1 MKQFLVTGVLIAP
14 EKINDEL
21 LQTHMA
27 YTQQWM
33 DAGRIVM
40 SALYADMTGVVT
52 LSLRIRRRR
61 SRLSTRTSLSIV
73 SERRTMS
80 SGKSISTT
88 EGSESRT

>member
-14 EKINDEL
+14 EKINEEL

-40 SALYADMTGVVT
+40 SALYADMTGVVN
-52 LSLRIRRRR
+52 
-61 SRLSTRTSLSIV
+61 IV
-73 SERRTMS
+73 LADTQEEVEAFYANEPFHRAGAQDYVVREINIHY
-80 SGKSISTT
+80 G
-88 EGSESRT
+88 RF

>member
-1 MKQFLVTGVLIAP
+1 MRKGVLIAP

-40 SALYADMTGVVT
+40 NIVFADTQEEVEAFYANEPFHRAGAQDYVV
-52 LSLRIRRRR
+52 REINIHYGRF
-61 SRLSTRTSLSIV
+61 
-73 SERRTMS
+73 
-80 SGKSISTT
+80 
-88 EGSESRT
+88 